1 MPHPW
6 LEIPITDYEA
16 HMALPSVGQAQLLGT
31 ALQHTIVRFQP
42 RSLAVFGVAGGNG
55 LELVERAIVRRVVAL
70 DFNPDYLALC
80 TRRHATSF
88 DQFEPVLHDLSQG
101 PPAIA
106 PVECIFAGLVL
117 EYLCVELFCGYLA
130 SLLTTGGSFAALL
143 QLPSATLPEI
153 SASPFSSLSRLEPAF
168 SFVHPTSLDAVL
180 SARGFSHITSERY
193 DLNSGKSLY
202 YASYQITNAPEH
214 AVRSL

>member
-1 MPHPW
+1 MRHPW
-6 LEIPITDYEA
+6 LEIPIGDYEA

-31 ALQHTIVRFQP
+31 ALQRTVIQFQP

-55 LELVERAIVRRVVAL
+55 LELVARAMVRRVVAL

-117 EYLCVELFCGYLA
+117 EYLCVELFSGYLA

-143 QLPSATLPEI
+143 QLPSATVPEI
-153 SASPFSSLSRLEPAF
+153 SASPFASLTRLEPTF
-168 SFVHPTSLDAVL
+168 SFVHPTSLDDAL
-180 SARGFSHITSERY
+180 SARGFSRITSERY
-193 DLNSGKSLY
+193 DLDSGKSFY
-202 YASYQITNAPEH
+202 YASYQITNA
-214 AVRSL
+214 A